1 MRISDWS
8 SDVCS
13 SDLAPIVPTASH
25 HPPQDIV
32 LPEEVVQQGN
42 AAMADDQDEQR
53 PGDRRMETAQT
64 GHPRNLAALG
74 DQLDTE
80 SRPAMTAAQH
90 GERSEE
96 HTSELQSLM
105 RISYAVFCLKKK
117 NTTNIHK

>member
-90 GERSEE
+90 GEDAGARQDRKS
-96 HTSELQSLM
+96 
-105 RISYAVFCLKKK
+105 VV
-117 NTTNIHK
+117 

>member
-13 SDLAPIVPTASH
+13 SDL
-25 HPPQDIV
+25 PPQDIV

-80 SRPAMTAAQH
+80 SRPAMTAAQQ
-90 GERSEE
+90 ERKSDGKGR
-96 HTSELQSLM
+96 SGSGRVELGGS
-105 RISYAVFCLKKK
+105 RNIKTKKK
-117 NTTNIHK
+117 KGK

>member
-1 MRISDWS
+1 
-8 SDVCS
+8 
-13 SDLAPIVPTASH
+13 
-25 HPPQDIV
+25 
-32 LPEEVVQQGN
+32 
-42 AAMADDQDEQR
+42 MADDQDEQR

-90 GERSEE
+90 GEDAGDRHQRHAHIEEGMADPDQEGRGRVLFRAAAFLSHRPDGSRSEE

-105 RISYAVFCLKKK
+105 RISY
-117 NTTNIHK
+117 

>member
-13 SDLAPIVPTASH
+13 SDL
-25 HPPQDIV
+25 PPQDIV

-64 GHPRNLAALG
+64 GHPRNPAALG

-90 GERSEE
+90 GEAAGDRHQRHAHIAEGMDDPDQDRKS
-96 HTSELQSLM
+96 TRL
-105 RISYAVFCLKKK
+105 
-117 NTTNIHK
+117 NTNH